1 MPAGTKVKVVSDLIQ
16 KVNLRWDPPKRLK
29 DANLLEHGLLCV
41 LSRELS
47 ESKAEATLKALRRDF
62 DDWNVLRV
70 SQVQEV
76 APSVQG
82 KDDGQN
88 RLVAAMIK
96 QYLQEIFQQNHG
108 FDLEFM
114 REDMAEGAKM
124 FIKCTYL
131 GVPAAYYLLWIAGDE
146 AMPITLDMVRVL
158 DRLGVIPRTTSLRKA
173 RTLIEPLVQ
182 KKGGELEL
190 ASHLGEVL
198 ERWCDLR
205 RPKCWLCPLAD
216 GCPHGKKVVK
226 DWKAQQERIEAAR
239 LRSESRAEA
248 QRQKDA
254 QRAKREEDRKA
265 RERGRLTKKLER
277 ERERE
282 QRRLAAEAKKRE
294 KELNAKKRAEEL
306 ARKKVEAKKK
316 AELEKKA
323 AAKKRAEDAKKA
335 AAKKKADAAKAAAA
349 KKKAD
354 LAKKAAEKKAAAKK
368 KADDAKKAAA
378 KLKAEQARKAAAK
391 KKATS
396 KASKTSKSKAAAPK
410 KASTASKAS
419 SKAKKKVTKKTAK
432 KVTKK
437 VPKKA
442 TKSSAPK
449 KAPAAAKK
457 KTARKTTSSAKKKSV
472 RKR

>member
-41 LSRELS
+41 LSRELT

-82 KDDGQN
+82 KDDGQK

-158 DRLGVIPRTTSLRKA
+158 DRLGVITRTTSLRKA

-248 QRQKDA
+248 QRQKEI

-354 LAKKAAEKKAAAKK
+354 LAKKTAEKKAAAKK

-378 KLKAEQARKAAAK
+378 KRKAAAK
-391 KKATS
+391 KKTSS
-396 KASKTSKSKAAAPK
+396 KATKTTKAKSKR
-410 KASTASKAS
+410 ASTASKAS
-419 SKAKKKVTKKTAK
+419 SKAKKKVTKKKAK

-437 VPKKA
+437 VSKKA
-442 TKSSAPK
+442 TKSSTTK
-449 KAPAAAKK
+449 KAPAAAKKKTKK

>member
-335 AAKKKADAAKAAAA
+335 AAKKKAD
-349 KKKAD
+349 
-354 LAKKAAEKKAAAKK
+354 
-368 KADDAKKAAA
+368 DAKKAAA